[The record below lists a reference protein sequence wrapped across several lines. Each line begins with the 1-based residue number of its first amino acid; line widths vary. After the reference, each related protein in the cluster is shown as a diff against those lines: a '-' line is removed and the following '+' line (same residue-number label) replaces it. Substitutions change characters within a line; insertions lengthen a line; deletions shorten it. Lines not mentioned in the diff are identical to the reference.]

1 MTPRLPIEALAA
13 AAVAVAVGGSG
24 QPAEGARAPVG
35 GSGAGLA
42 LCSVPPASA
51 AGAGRSLAG
60 LGFRAGAT
68 LPPGTLRGLAHR
80 LRQYPAVTLATAA
93 QRRAARRLLDEAR
106 RSAGAWR
113 DPRRAVAAG
122 FSAQRPRRRPGDRLI
137 GFLHAEHRRLSADR
151 TFLDPSR
158 PEVLIYVNAPGR
170 PLVLVGVMFS
180 VPRGVRGATPGGPV
194 TRWHSHLVC
203 ARGDR
208 RGLKPRPDG
217 SCPPGARLRRGS
229 EMMHLWFT
237 GDLRSAFAIHAPEP
251 ELCTAGLLPAAHCT
265 TGATLVTM

>member
-1 MTPRLPIEALAA
+1 MTRRLPIEVLAA

-24 QPAEGARAPVG
+24 QPAEGVRAVVGEDEARV
-35 GSGAGLA
+35 A

-51 AGAGRSLAG
+51 AGAGRRFAA
-60 LGFRAGAT
+60 FRAGAT

-80 LRQYPAVTLATAA
+80 LRQYPAVSLATAA

-106 RSAGAWR
+106 RSARAWR
-113 DPRRAVAAG
+113 DPRRAAAAG
-122 FSAQRPRRRPGDRLI
+122 FAAERPRRRPGDRSI
-137 GFLHAEHRRLSADR
+137 GFLHAEHRRFSADR

-180 VPRGVRGATPGGPV
+180 VPRGVRGVTPGGPV

-217 SCPPGARLRRGS
+217 SCSPGTRLRRGS

-251 ELCTAGLLPAAHCT
+251 ELCAARLLPAMHCT
-265 TGATLVTM
+265 SGESLVTM

>member
-1 MTPRLPIEALAA
+1 MTRRLPIEVLAA

-24 QPAEGARAPVG
+24 QPADGAGSGVG
-35 GSGAGLA
+35 GEGVRAA
-42 LCSVPPASA
+42 LCSVPPASP
-51 AGAGRSLAG
+51 AGPGRSFAAS
-60 LGFRAGAT
+60 RAGPT

-80 LRQYPAVTLATAA
+80 LQQYPAVSLATAA
-93 QRRAARRLLDEAR
+93 QRRAAQRLLTESWRAAR
-106 RSAGAWR
+106 AWR

-122 FSAQRPRRRPGDRLI
+122 FAAERPRRRPGDRSI
-137 GFLHAEHRRLSADR
+137 GFLHAEHRRFSADR
-151 TFLDPSR
+151 SFLDPSR

-180 VPRGVRGATPGGPV
+180 VPRGVRGATLGGPV
-194 TRWHSHLVC
+194 TRWHSHVVC

-217 SCPPGARLRRGS
+217 SCPPGTRLRRGS

-251 ELCTAGLLPAAHCT
+251 ELCAAGLLPAAHCAS
-265 TGATLVTM
+265 GARLVTM

>member
-1 MTPRLPIEALAA
+1 VLSRRLPIEVL
-13 AAVAVAVGGSG
+13 AAVAVAVGMGGSG
-24 QPAEGARAPVG
+24 QPAESAQTRLAVDGPR
-35 GSGAGLA
+35 LA
-42 LCSVPPASA
+42 LCSVPPASP
-51 AGAGRSLAG
+51 AGAGRSLAA
-60 LGFRAGAT
+60 FRAGPT
-68 LPPGTLRGLAHR
+68 LPPGTLHGLAHR
-80 LRQYPAVTLATAA
+80 LQQYPAVALATAA
-93 QRRAARRLLDEAR
+93 QRRAAQRLLDESRRAAR
-106 RSAGAWR
+106 AWR

-122 FSAQRPRRRPGDRLI
+122 FAAERPRRRPGDRRI

-151 TFLDPSR
+151 TFLDPTR

-203 ARGDR
+203 ARGDE

-217 SCPPGARLRRGS
+217 SCPPGSRLRRGS

-237 GDLRSAFAIHAPEP
+237 RDLRSAFAIHAPVH
-251 ELCTAGLLPAAHCT
+251 ELCIAGLVPPAHCRHDQHSH
-265 TGATLVTM
+265 G

>member
-1 MTPRLPIEALAA
+1 VTRLCRIDTL
-13 AAVAVAVGGSG
+13 AAVAVTVAVGGSG
-24 QPAEGARAPVG
+24 QPAGGAPPQEPAG
-35 GSGAGLA
+35 GPRQA
-42 LCSVPPASA
+42 LCSVAPSA
-51 AGAGRSLAG
+51 VGAGRALTA
-60 LGFRAGAT
+60 FPRGAT

-80 LRQYPAVTLATAA
+80 LQQYPAVSLASAA

-106 RSAGAWR
+106 RSARAWR

-122 FSAQRPRRRPGDRLI
+122 FSAQRPRRRPGDRSV
-137 GFLHAEHRRLSADR
+137 GFLHAEHRRFSADR

-170 PLVLVGVMFS
+170 PLALVGVMFS

-203 ARGDR
+203 ARGGR
-208 RGLKPRPDG
+208 RGLKPRPDL
-217 SCPPGARLRRGS
+217 SCPSGTRLRRGS

-251 ELCTAGLLPAAHCT
+251 ELCTAGRLPAAQCAS
-265 TGATLVTM
+265 GDTLVTM

>member
-1 MTPRLPIEALAA
+1 VTRLCRIDAL
-13 AAVAVAVGGSG
+13 AAVAVTVAAGGSG
-24 QPAEGARAPVG
+24 QSAGGALPLGPAG
-35 GSGAGLA
+35 GPRQA
-42 LCSVPPASA
+42 LCSVAPSA
-51 AGAGRSLAG
+51 IGAGRALAA
-60 LGFRAGAT
+60 FRTDAT

-80 LRQYPAVTLATAA
+80 LQQYPAVSLATAA
-93 QRRAARRLLDEAR
+93 QRSAAQRLVTEAR
-106 RSAGAWR
+106 RTARAWR

-122 FSAQRPRRRPGDRLI
+122 FAAARPSRRPGNRSI
-137 GFLHAEHRRLSADR
+137 GFLHAEHRRDSADR
-151 TFLDPSR
+151 TFLDPRR

-203 ARGDR
+203 ARGDK

-217 SCPPGARLRRGS
+217 SCPAGSRLRRGS

-251 ELCTAGLLPAAHCT
+251 ELCAAGLLPAAHCAS
-265 TGATLVTM
+265 GATLVTM